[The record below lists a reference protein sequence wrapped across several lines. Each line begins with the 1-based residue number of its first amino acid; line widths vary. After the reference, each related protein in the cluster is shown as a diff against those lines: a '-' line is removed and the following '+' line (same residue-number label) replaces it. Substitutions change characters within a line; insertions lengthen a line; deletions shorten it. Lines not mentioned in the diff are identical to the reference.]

1 MTLEEQV
8 GRGLVSMGISVSPA
22 QQARLVAHLELVA
35 KWNRV
40 HNLTAVRETS
50 QMVVLHLLDSLS
62 ILPHL
67 EGARTIA
74 DVGTGPGF
82 PGIPV
87 AIVREDVRVTLV
99 ESSHKKCAFLQ
110 QARTELALVNAEIAC
125 ERVEQ
130 FDPPAKFDAVV
141 SRAFSDLP
149 EFLKL
154 AGRLC
159 ADDGVVVAMKGVYPD
174 EELAQVPATF
184 KLRAAIPL
192 KVPGLSAERHLVVLD
207 PAGA

>member
-8 GRGLVSMGISVSPA
+8 GRGLVAMGVAVSPA
-22 QQARLVAHLELVA
+22 QQGRLTAHLELVA

-40 HNLTAVRETS
+40 HNLTAVRETA

-67 EGARTIA
+67 EGARAIA

-87 AIVREDVRVTLV
+87 AIVRDEASVTLV

-110 QARTELALVNAEIAC
+110 QAKTELALANVAIAC

-130 FDPPAKFDAVV
+130 FAPPSKFDAVV

-149 EFLKL
+149 DFVVQAGHLVAPGGKL
-154 AGRLC
+154 I
-159 ADDGVVVAMKGVYPD
+159 AMKGVYPFD
-174 EELAQVPATF
+174 EIARVPATHRVAQV
-184 KLRAAIPL
+184 LEL
-192 KVPGLSAERHLVVLD
+192 HVPSLEAKRHLVVME
-207 PAGA
+207 AA

>member
-8 GRGLVSMGISVSPA
+8 GRGLVSMGIAVSPG
-22 QQARLVAHLELVA
+22 QQARLAAHLELVA

-50 QMVVLHLLDSLS
+50 QMVVLHLLDSLT
-62 ILPHL
+62 ILPQL

-87 AIVREDVRVTLV
+87 AIVRDDANVTLV

-110 QARTELALVNAEIAC
+110 QAKTELALANVAVAC

-130 FDPPAKFDAVV
+130 FEPPTKFDAVV

-149 EFLKL
+149 DFIAQAGHLVAPGGKL
-154 AGRLC
+154 
-159 ADDGVVVAMKGVYPD
+159 VAMKGVYPFD
-174 EELAQVPATF
+174 EIARVPSTHRVAQV
-184 KLRAAIPL
+184 LEL
-192 KVPGLSAERHLVVLD
+192 HVPSLEAKRHLVVLE
-207 PAGA
+207 AA

>member
-1 MTLEEQV
+1 MTLEEQI
-8 GRGLVSMGISVSPA
+8 GRGLVSMSVSVSPA
-22 QQARLVAHLELVA
+22 QQARLAAHLELIS

-40 HNLTAVRETS
+40 HNLTAIRETA

-62 ILPHL
+62 ILPQL
-67 EGARTIA
+67 DGARTIA

-87 AIVREDVRVTLV
+87 AIVRDDARVTLV

-110 QARTELALVNAEIAC
+110 QAKTELALANVEIAC

-130 FDPPAKFDAVV
+130 FAPPNKFDVVV

-149 EFLKL
+149 DFVAQASHLLAPGGKL
-154 AGRLC
+154 I
-159 ADDGVVVAMKGVYPD
+159 AMKGVYPFD
-174 EELAQVPATF
+174 EIARVPATHRVAQV
-184 KLRAAIPL
+184 LEL
-192 KVPGLSAERHLVVLD
+192 HVPNLEAKRHLVVLE
-207 PAGA
+207 AA